1 MSSAEVQA
9 IVVGRPDRA
18 GRSREGSPVALVVL
32 VADAQHAA
40 MALAAYQSADAAMLP
55 HFYLD
60 RDGTLHQLVA
70 PVRAGYGLG
79 RAIWCGRSRNLDR
92 IAVIVSL
99 AAPDVTDL
107 SEAQA
112 AVLADW
118 LPAVAAQHGLSLAD
132 IGMLITDVRGKRRV
146 LPYLPPA
153 APVVPAE
160 GVILGSG
167 ARSPE
172 QELWVKLAELTWRQR
187 GAQLRLNQAFSLH
200 WGKFN
205 LGAPLAPNEPPPVA
219 CDGKTYNFQV
229 FARDTIFNEGT
240 QYAAVQSLANLLGP
254 DIGAIP
260 AGGVSRALIEASY
273 RSALKASAARAP
285 LEGKTEFRA
294 DWRFHFVALQA
305 KLGPALSGNYVTADR
320 AFALQVFAGDTLY
333 TPMSQQSGCFFLS
346 LTDPTSP
353 QYAQLWAETYK
364 VAGVPYNPTDPF
376 HQRALELKLGVPLSG
391 VLRETINGIAYEL
404 QVFAYD
410 TLYRGPDGVIR
421 RMSDLPRP
429 SEVLTWQPKPATS
442 PVSVGHV
449 VQPPVQPS
457 ATATSPATQS
467 ASASSQVIAV
477 DPASS
482 PSQQPTGGMADVLTR
497 PEVVRA
503 GVPRRDPEWPPKP
516 DFNILTDRNG
526 QRERILGK
534 IEWVRKSGDDITIT
548 NDWVAQN
555 LIDVYIPQLV
565 RFRNTNGGRIKFH
578 RLAADQLRRLW
589 QAWEEVGLL
598 HLVLTFDGAWWP
610 RTIRSNPTTLSNHA
624 YGTAFDIN
632 AQWNAFYKPAALVGD
647 RGSVRELVPIA
658 NALGFF
664 WGGHWNYDGRGASD
678 GMHFEWAVAR

>member
-1 MSSAEVQA
+1 MSSAETRA
-9 IVVGRPDRA
+9 IVAGRPDRA
-18 GRSREGSPVALVVL
+18 GYSRAGSPVALVVA
-32 VADAQHAA
+32 VADARPAA
-40 MALAAYQSADAAMLP
+40 AALAAYQRPEAALLP

-60 RDGTLHQLVA
+60 RSGALYQLVA
-70 PVRAGYGLG
+70 ATRAGHGLG
-79 RAIWCGRSRNLDR
+79 RAIWQGRVRNLDR
-92 IAVIVSL
+92 IAMIVSL
-99 AAPDVTDL
+99 EAPTLTDL

-112 AVLADW
+112 EFLANW
-118 LPAVAAQHGLSLAD
+118 LPDLAAQHHLSFAD
-132 IGMLITDVRGKRRV
+132 VSMLIIDAHGRCRV
-146 LPYLPPA
+146 QPYLPPPS
-153 APVVPAE
+153 PVVPVTE
-160 GVILGSG
+160 FVLGSG
-167 ARSPE
+167 VRSPE
-172 QELWVKLAELTWRQR
+172 QELWIGLATVTWRQR

-219 CDGKTYNFQV
+219 LDGKTYNFQV

-260 AGGVSRALIEASY
+260 TGGVSRALIEASY
-273 RSALKASAARAP
+273 RSALKASATRAP

-320 AFALQVFAGDTLY
+320 AFAVQVFAGDTLY

-346 LTDPTSP
+346 LTDPASP
-353 QYAQLWAETYK
+353 QYALLWAETYK
-364 VAGVPYNPTDPF
+364 VAGAPYNPADPF
-376 HQRALELKLGVPLSG
+376 HQRALELKLGTPLSG
-391 VLRETINGIAYEL
+391 VLRETINGVSYDL

-421 RMSDLPRP
+421 QMSDLPRP
-429 SEVLTWQPKPATS
+429 AEVQAWQPRPAVAPAQ
-442 PVSVGHV
+442 PVAPTP
-449 VQPPVQPS
+449 PPVAPAQPAAPAPGS
-457 ATATSPATQS
+457 SILTA
-467 ASASSQVIAV
+467 
-477 DPASS
+477 
-482 PSQQPTGGMADVLTR
+482 

-503 GVPRRDPEWPPKP
+503 GPPRRDPNWPPLP
-516 DFNILTDRNG
+516 EFTILTDRNG

-548 NDWVAQN
+548 NDWAAQN
-555 LIDVYIPQLV
+555 LVEVHIPQLA

-589 QAWEEVGLL
+589 QAWEDAGLL